1 MTQRFLMTM
10 TKNLAF
16 QLIRARSRRSA
27 HAPRRVRPMMVSA
40 PIRVRQ

>member
-27 HAPRRVRPMMVSA
+27 HAPAEFGP
-40 PIRVRQ
+40 